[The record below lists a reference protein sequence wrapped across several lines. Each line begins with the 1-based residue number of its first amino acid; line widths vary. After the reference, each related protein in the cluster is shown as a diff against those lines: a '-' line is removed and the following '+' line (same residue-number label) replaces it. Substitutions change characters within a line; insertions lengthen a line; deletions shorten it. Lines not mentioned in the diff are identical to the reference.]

1 MQQQPVERF
10 DPTSGRVTAVLVLV
24 LAGVVVVAGTV
35 DAGSV
40 PLPVLAGAVLAAV
53 LAWASMLRPALWAT
67 TEHLV
72 MRNMLETVHVPL
84 AAIEQLAVRQV
95 LALKAGEKR
104 YVSTVV
110 GRPLRKA
117 MRTGRS
123 GRSGSAPVEDAAPAP
138 GLPYADFVEQRLHQL
153 MEEARTAAGVESLS
167 DEQLALA
174 ADVRREPAWV
184 PIGLTV
190 LSAVAFVA
198 SLFV

>member
-1 MQQQPVERF
+1 MQEQPVERF
-10 DPTSGRVTAVLVLV
+10 DPTSGRVTAVLALV
-24 LAGVVVVAGTV
+24 LSGVVVVAGV
-35 DAGSV
+35 ADPGSV
-40 PLPVLAGAVLAAV
+40 PAPVIAGAVLAAV

-67 TEHLV
+67 QDHLV

-95 LALKAGEKR
+95 LAARAGDRR

-110 GRPLRKA
+110 GRPLRKV
-117 MRTGRS
+117 MRAPKP
-123 GRSGSAPVEDAAPAP
+123 GSAPAGGTSDTD
-138 GLPYADFVEQRLHQL
+138 LPYADFVEQRLHQL
-153 MEEARTAAGVESLS
+153 MEEARTRAGVRSLS

-174 ADVRREPAWV
+174 AGVRREPAWV

-190 LSAVAFVA
+190 VSAVAFLA

>member
-95 LALKAGEKR
+95 LALKVGEKR

-117 MRTGRS
+117 KRTGRT
-123 GRSGSAPVEDAAPAP
+123 GKAPVEEATPAP

-153 MEEARTAAGVESLS
+153 MAEARTAAGVESLS

-190 LSAVAFVA
+190 VSAVAFVA

>member
-1 MQQQPVERF
+1 M
-10 DPTSGRVTAVLVLV
+10 
-24 LAGVVVVAGTV
+24 VVAGTV

-40 PLPVLAGAVLAAV
+40 PLPVMAGAALAAV

-72 MRNMLETVHVPL
+72 MRNMLETIHVPL
-84 AAIEQLAVRQV
+84 AAVEQLAVRQV
-95 LALKAGEKR
+95 LAIKVGEKR

-117 MRTGRS
+117 MRTR
-123 GRSGSAPVEDAAPAP
+123 RSGSAPVEDAAPAP

-190 LSAVAFVA
+190 VSAVAFVA

>member
-1 MQQQPVERF
+1 MQEQPVERF
-10 DPTSGRVTAVLVLV
+10 DPTSGRVAAVLVLV

-35 DAGSV
+35 DTGSV
-40 PLPVLAGAVLAAV
+40 PLPVMAGAALAAV

-72 MRNMLETVHVPL
+72 MRNMLETIHVPL
-84 AAIEQLAVRQV
+84 AAVEQLAVRQV
-95 LALKAGEKR
+95 LAIKVGEKR

-117 MRTGRS
+117 MRTH
-123 GRSGSAPVEDAAPAP
+123 RSGSTPVEDAAPAP

-190 LSAVAFVA
+190 VSAVAFLA

>member
-123 GRSGSAPVEDAAPAP
+123 GRAPVEDTTPAP
-138 GLPYADFVEQRLHQL
+138 GLPYADFVEHRLHQL
-153 MEEARTAAGVESLS
+153 MEEARTAAGVDSLS

-190 LSAVAFVA
+190 VSAVAFVA

>member
-1 MQQQPVERF
+1 MQQQQVERF
-10 DPTSGRVTAVLVLV
+10 QPTSGRLTAVLVLL
-24 LAGVVVVAGTV
+24 LAGVVVVVGVA
-35 DAGSV
+35 DPGSIGA
-40 PLPVLAGAVLAAV
+40 PVVAGAVLAAV

-67 TEHLV
+67 AEHLV
-72 MRNMLETVHVPL
+72 MRNMLETIHVPL

-95 LALKAGEKR
+95 LAIKVGEKR

-123 GRSGSAPVEDAAPAP
+123 GRAPVEDSAPAP

-174 ADVRREPAWV
+174 ADVRRQPAWV

-190 LSAVAFVA
+190 VSAVAFVA

>member
-10 DPTSGRVTAVLVLV
+10 HPTSGRVTAVLVLV
-24 LAGVVVVAGTV
+24 LAGVVVVAGTA
-35 DAGSV
+35 DPGSV
-40 PLPVLAGAVLAAV
+40 GLPVITGAVLAAV

-67 TEHLV
+67 RDHLV

-84 AAIEQLAVRQV
+84 AAVEQLAVRQV

-117 MRTGRS
+117 MRTGRG
-123 GRSGSAPVEDAAPAP
+123 GRNAPADDTAPAP
-138 GLPYADFVEQRLHQL
+138 GLPYADFVEQRLHEL
-153 MEEARTAAGVESLS
+153 MEEARTKAGVHSLS

-174 ADVRREPAWV
+174 AGVRREPAWL

-190 LSAVAFVA
+190 VAALAFVA

>member
-40 PLPVLAGAVLAAV
+40 PPPVLAGAVLAAV

-84 AAIEQLAVRQV
+84 AAVEQLAVRQV
-95 LALKAGEKR
+95 LALKVGEKR

-123 GRSGSAPVEDAAPAP
+123 GKAPVEEATPAP

-153 MEEARTAAGVESLS
+153 MAEARTAAGVESLS

-190 LSAVAFVA
+190 VSAVAFVA

>member
-72 MRNMLETVHVPL
+72 MRNMLETIHVPL

-123 GRSGSAPVEDAAPAP
+123 GSAPVEDSAPAP

>member
-24 LAGVVVVAGTV
+24 LAGVVLVAGTV
-35 DAGSV
+35 DVGSV

-72 MRNMLETVHVPL
+72 MRNMLETIHVPL

-123 GRSGSAPVEDAAPAP
+123 GRAPVEDSAPAP

-190 LSAVAFVA
+190 LSAAAFVA

>member
-24 LAGVVVVAGTV
+24 LAGVVLVAGTV
-35 DAGSV
+35 DVGSV

-72 MRNMLETVHVPL
+72 MRNMLETIHVPL

-123 GRSGSAPVEDAAPAP
+123 GRAPVEDSAPAP

>member
-24 LAGVVVVAGTV
+24 LAGVVVVAGAV

-72 MRNMLETVHVPL
+72 MRNMLETIHVPL

-123 GRSGSAPVEDAAPAP
+123 RMRAATTSARVNRP
-138 GLPYADFVEQRLHQL
+138 QL
-153 MEEARTAAGVESLS
+153 RTS
-167 DEQLALA
+167 
-174 ADVRREPAWV
+174 
-184 PIGLTV
+184 
-190 LSAVAFVA
+190 SATRNRTTSQATRKPTE
-198 SLFV
+198 

>member
-10 DPTSGRVTAVLVLV
+10 DPTSGRVTALLVLV

-123 GRSGSAPVEDAAPAP
+123 GRAPVGDSTPAP

-153 MEEARTAAGVESLS
+153 MEEARTAAGVDSLS

-174 ADVRREPAWV
+174 AGVRREPAWV

-190 LSAVAFVA
+190 VSAVAFVA

>member
-1 MQQQPVERF
+1 MQEQPVERF

-35 DAGSV
+35 DTGSV
-40 PLPVLAGAVLAAV
+40 PLPVMAGAALAAV

-72 MRNMLETVHVPL
+72 MRNMLETIHVPL
-84 AAIEQLAVRQV
+84 AAVEQLAVRQV
-95 LALKAGEKR
+95 LAIKVGEKR

-117 MRTGRS
+117 MRTH
-123 GRSGSAPVEDAAPAP
+123 RSGSSPVEDAASAP
-138 GLPYADFVEQRLHQL
+138 LPYADFVEQRLHQL

>member
-1 MQQQPVERF
+1 MR
-10 DPTSGRVTAVLVLV
+10 SLV
-24 LAGVVVVAGTV
+24 
-35 DAGSV
+35 
-40 PLPVLAGAVLAAV
+40 AV
-53 LAWASMLRPALWAT
+53 LAWASMLRPALSAT

-72 MRNMLETVHVPL
+72 MRNMLRRSTCPL

-95 LALKAGEKR
+95 LAVRAGEKR

-117 MRTGRS
+117 MRAGRS
-123 GRSGSAPVEDAAPAP
+123 AARPRGLGSRPP